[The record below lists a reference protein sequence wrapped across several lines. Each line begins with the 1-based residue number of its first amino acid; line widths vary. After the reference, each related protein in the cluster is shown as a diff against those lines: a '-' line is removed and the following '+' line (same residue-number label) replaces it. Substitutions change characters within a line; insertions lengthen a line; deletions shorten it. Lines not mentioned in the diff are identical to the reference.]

1 MSAMARWRPGERR
14 GAGAIPLGRATAV
27 GALTVLKAPTSVP
40 WSVGRTGRYWPDG
53 HHAHVSSATS
63 AVTPAKKSPRRGAL
77 PALQPHALRPLDS
90 SRRLANIATPAT
102 GRASAN
108 RRASEASTPRTSAPA
123 TWSGIADARPEP
135 LAHADAASFGNSRMA
150 LKAMASRIGTMIR
163 THAVTR
169 TRAQPFSADGS
180 RF

>member
-1 MSAMARWRPGERR
+1 
-14 GAGAIPLGRATAV
+14 
-27 GALTVLKAPTSVP
+27 
-40 WSVGRTGRYWPDG
+40 
-53 HHAHVSSATS
+53 
-63 AVTPAKKSPRRGAL
+63 
-77 PALQPHALRPLDS
+77 LRPVDT
-90 SRRLANIATPAT
+90 SRRRANIATPAT

-123 TWSGIADARPEP
+123 TWSGIAEARPEP

-180 RF
+180 RFFQGSRRFSVGPMCA